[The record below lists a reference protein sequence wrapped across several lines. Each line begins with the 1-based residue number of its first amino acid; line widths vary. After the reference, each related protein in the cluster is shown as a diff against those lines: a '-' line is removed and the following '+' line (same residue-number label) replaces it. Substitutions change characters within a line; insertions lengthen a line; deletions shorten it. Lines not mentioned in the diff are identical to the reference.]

1 MFVPL
6 WLGVPALALV
16 LLLIAWLTLI
26 LRGRN
31 PLPFPD
37 VGSRIFTAATPA
49 AKATI
54 VDLLAQHGVRER
66 FQANS
71 SSVLRSIMWD
81 GTIINYPDPAHDPYA
96 ASSASGGITTLAAD
110 GRRSRKTAVLMQHS
124 LRFESGELQRR
135 FLALLVE
142 HGAPFTLAAD
152 GAAECTDEAWAQVNS
167 IAHTIRSSCFPWYF
181 SWFDSSDG
189 AEWFRAGL
197 SRGGLRF
204 ECERHEGNLVFL
216 LPKAD
221 RDVHR
226 ELQEADA

>member
-6 WLGVPALALV
+6 WLGVPALVLV

-81 GTIINYPDPAHDPYA
+81 GTIINYPDPTVMQRVGSATASIGLVADDPAAAAHA
-96 ASSASGGITTLAAD
+96 AAAFLQARGFSAEVVLDVEPELPIAFVVSNVFAGTVLNF
-110 GRRSRKTAVLMQHS
+110 RKHMTRMP
-124 LRFESGELQRR
+124 R
-135 FLALLVE
+135 
-142 HGAPFTLAAD
+142 PP
-152 GAAECTDEAWAQVNS
+152 GAAA
-167 IAHTIRSSCFPWYF
+167 
-181 SWFDSSDG
+181 
-189 AEWFRAGL
+189 
-197 SRGGLRF
+197 
-204 ECERHEGNLVFL
+204 
-216 LPKAD
+216 
-221 RDVHR
+221 
-226 ELQEADA
+226 